1 MAAQQMNTT
10 TITLAPFQAP
20 VSDDAPSGPNLEYD
34 ARFLSLEAALRGTAE
49 VEYGST
55 LTPATPPDWQVVNT
69 LALALITETRDLR
82 IAVALAR
89 AGLALHGVAGLA
101 EGLSLLAWLLAQQWD
116 TVHPQLESEDDFD
129 PMLRINVLAAL
140 VEPSQLLRE
149 LRAAALVQVR
159 ALGSFSLRDIDGGRE
174 QVRSEEGA
182 EDGSKAIAVI
192 DAAFAAADPEALAA
206 TLAALQAAR
215 DSMHV
220 IEEQLALRVGA
231 SQSLDLAPLAVL
243 ITQALAVVRD
253 HVRAASPE
261 AAGDDPVTEG
271 AAGDA
276 PRARASDTAYG
287 SIRSRADVVAM
298 LDRLCTYYAQHEPA
312 SPIPLLLQRARR
324 LVDKSFVELLEDLAP
339 DGLAQLA
346 RASGI
351 PHESS

>member
-1 MAAQQMNTT
+1 MAAQQMNMT

-55 LTPATPPDWQVVNT
+55 LTPATPPDWPVVNT

-101 EGLSLLAWLLAQQWD
+101 EALSLLAWLLAQQWD

-192 DAAFAAADPEALAA
+192 DAAFAAADPAALAA

-215 DSMHV
+215 DSVHA

-253 HVRAASPE
+253 HVHIPVAPPGAAD
-261 AAGDDPVTEG
+261 ADPVIEG
-271 AAGDA
+271 AAAHA
-276 PRARASDTAYG
+276 PARARASDTIA
-287 SIRSRADVVAM
+287 SRADVVHM

>member
-101 EGLSLLAWLLAQQWD
+101 EALSLLAWLLAQQWD
-116 TVHPQLESEDDFD
+116 TIHPQLESEDDFD

-159 ALGSFSLRDIDGGRE
+159 ALGSFSLRDIEGGRE

-215 DSMHV
+215 DSVHV

-253 HVRAASPE
+253 HVRIPAAPPD
-261 AAGDDPVTEG
+261 AAGADPIVEG
-271 AAGDA
+271 AAADA
-276 PRARASDTAYG
+276 PARARASDTIA
-287 SIRSRADVVAM
+287 SRADVVHM

>member
-10 TITLAPFQAP
+10 PITLAPFQAP

-34 ARFLSLEAALRGTAE
+34 ARFLALDAALRGTAE

-69 LALALITETRDLR
+69 LALALIAETRDLR

-101 EGLSLLAWLLAQQWD
+101 EALSLLAWFLAQQWD

-129 PMLRINVLAAL
+129 PMLRMNVLAAL

-182 EDGSKAIAVI
+182 EDGSKAMAVI

-220 IEEQLALRVGA
+220 IEEQLALHVGA
-231 SQSLDLAPLAVL
+231 SQALDLAPLAVL

-253 HVRAASPE
+253 HIREAPPDTAGGDPAA
-261 AAGDDPVTEG
+261 DG
-271 AAGDA
+271 AAAQTLA
-276 PRARASDTAYG
+276 PARASGTI
-287 SIRSRADVVAM
+287 SSRADVVQL
-298 LDRLCTYYAQHEPA
+298 LDRLCAYYAQHEPA

-324 LVDKSFVELLEDLAP
+324 LVDKNFVELLQDLAP
-339 DGLAQLA
+339 DGLAQLG

>member
-10 TITLAPFQAP
+10 TLTLAPFQAP
-20 VSDDAPSGPNLEYD
+20 VSDAEPSGPNLEYD
-34 ARFLSLEAALRGTAE
+34 ARFLALEAALRGTAE

-101 EGLSLLAWLLAQQWD
+101 EALSLLAWCLAQQWD
-116 TVHPQLESEDDFD
+116 TVHPQLESDDDFD

-140 VEPSQLLRE
+140 VEPLQLLRE

-159 ALGSFSLRDIDGGRE
+159 ALGSFSLRDIDSGRE
-174 QVRSEEGA
+174 SGRPDDGA
-182 EDGSKAIAVI
+182 ADGAASMAMI
-192 DAAFAAADPEALAA
+192 DAAFAAADPDVLAA
-206 TLAALQAAR
+206 TLAALQSAR
-215 DSMHV
+215 DSMHA

-231 SQSLDLAPLAVL
+231 SQSIDLAPLAVL

-253 HVRAASPE
+253 HVHDAPPDT
-261 AAGDDPVTEG
+261 AGADPVAEG
-271 AAGDA
+271 AAADA
-276 PRARASDTAYG
+276 PARARPSDTIAN
-287 SIRSRADVVAM
+287 RADVVQV

-324 LVDKSFVELLEDLAP
+324 LVDKNFVELLQDLAP

-351 PHESS
+351 PHETS

>member
-1 MAAQQMNTT
+1 MNMTT
-10 TITLAPFQAP
+10 FTLAPFQTP

-34 ARFLSLEAALRGTAE
+34 ARFLALEAALRGTAE

-55 LTPATPPDWQVVNT
+55 VTPAAPPDWPVVTT

-82 IAVALAR
+82 IAAALTR
-89 AGLALHGVAGLA
+89 AALALHGVAGLA
-101 EGLSLLAWLLAQQWD
+101 EALSVLAWLLVQQWE

-149 LRAAALVQVR
+149 LRTAALVQVR
-159 ALGSFSLRDIDGGRE
+159 ALGSFSLRDVDGARE
-174 QVRSEEGA
+174 QVRSEEGT
-182 EDGSKAIAVI
+182 EDGSKAMAVI
-192 DAAFAAADPEALAA
+192 NAAFAAADPQALAA

-215 DSMHV
+215 DSVHV
-220 IEEQLALRVGA
+220 IEEQLALHVGA

-253 HVRAASPE
+253 HIREAPPDTAGGNPAADN
-261 AAGDDPVTEG
+261 AAAEG
-271 AAGDA
+271 LA
-276 PRARASDTAYG
+276 RVRASDTI
-287 SIRSRADVVAM
+287 SSRADVVQL

-324 LVDKSFVELLEDLAP
+324 LVDKNFVELLQDLAP

-346 RASGI
+346 MASGI